1 MIRTILSIASAVL
14 LIAGSGALV
23 GFSVERESNAR
34 YTGLEVDV
42 VEIDG
47 MFFVDAAGVRD
58 HILANDSIAGT
69 YVADLSL
76 HDVERWVRAIPAID
90 GVEIYPGLNRTLHVQ
105 VTQRKPLAR
114 VHTSQD
120 EPDFYIDSEGTQLP
134 LSPYYTARVPVIHAS
149 SFDAASEA
157 FALVQA
163 TANNPLWSA
172 FIDQIEV
179 KATGTLDVVPRIGA
193 ARIAFG
199 DTQHLEE
206 KLNKLLVFYTE
217 HVERGNLNV
226 YKRIDLTF
234 ADQVV
239 AQRYY

>member
-58 HILANDSIAGT
+58 HIFANDSISGT
-69 YVADLSL
+69 FVADLSL
-76 HDVERWVRAIPAID
+76 HDVERWVREIPAID
-90 GVEIYPGLNRTLHVQ
+90 GVEMYPGLNRTLHVQ

-114 VHTSQD
+114 VHTSED

-134 LSPYYTARVPVIHAS
+134 LSPYYTAGSR
-149 SFDAASEA
+149 SFTRLHSRPR
-157 FALVQA
+157 LKHL
-163 TANNPLWSA
+163 LWSRPPQTTRFGRPSSTRLKSTA
-172 FIDQIEV
+172 SARSMWCLGLERTHCFWRRP
-179 KATGTLDVVPRIGA
+179 AT
-193 ARIAFG
+193 
-199 DTQHLEE
+199 
-206 KLNKLLVFYTE
+206 
-217 HVERGNLNV
+217 
-226 YKRIDLTF
+226 
-234 ADQVV
+234 
-239 AQRYY
+239 

>member
-14 LIAGSGALV
+14 LIACSGALV

-34 YTGLEVDV
+34 FAGLEVDV
-42 VEIDG
+42 IEIDG

-58 HILANDSIAGT
+58 HICAHDSIDGT
-69 YVADLSL
+69 FIADLSL
-76 HDVERWVRAIPAID
+76 RDVERWVREIPAID
-90 GVEIYPGLNRTLHVQ
+90 GIEIYPGLNRTLHVR

-114 VHTSQD
+114 VHTS
-120 EPDFYIDSEGTQLP
+120 EGAPDFYIDSNGTMLP
-134 LSPYYTARVPVIHAS
+134 LSPYYTARVPIIHAP
-149 SFDAASEA
+149 SFEAAAEA
-157 FALVQA
+157 FALVDA
-163 TANNPLWSA
+163 TTNDPLWSA

-179 KATGTLDVVPRIGA
+179 DDETGLSIVPRIGA
-193 ARIAFG
+193 ARIQFG
-199 DTQHLEE
+199 NTQHLEE
-206 KLNKLLVFYTE
+206 KLNKLLLFYTE

-226 YKRIDLTF
+226 YKRIDLTY